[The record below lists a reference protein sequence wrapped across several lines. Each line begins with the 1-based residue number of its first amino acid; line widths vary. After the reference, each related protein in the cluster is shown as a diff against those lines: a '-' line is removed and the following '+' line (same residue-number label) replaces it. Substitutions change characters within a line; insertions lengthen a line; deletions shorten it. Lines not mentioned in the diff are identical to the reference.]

1 MIEKFCYDTCKI
13 YFTKKFSWR
22 YRAETFFGSLIS
34 TRLVVSYGVGL
45 FTTNLSLTVYVTVC
59 TLHRYKLGV
68 DFRQSKSCTHLQHTG
83 KLKTFRGL
91 SSVHSQIILEDYGVL
106 LPVEMVLLYTL
117 VLLPA

>member
-34 TRLVVSYGVGL
+34 TRLVVSYRVRL
-45 FTTNLSLTVYVTVC
+45 FTTNLSLTVLIYVTVC
-59 TLHRYKLGV
+59 TFHGYKLGV
-68 DFRQSKSCTHLQHTG
+68 EFRQSKSCTHLQHTG

-91 SSVHSQIILEDYGVL
+91 SSFHSQIILEDYGIL
-106 LPVEMVLLYTL
+106 LPVEMVCLQSLYS
-117 VLLPA
+117 